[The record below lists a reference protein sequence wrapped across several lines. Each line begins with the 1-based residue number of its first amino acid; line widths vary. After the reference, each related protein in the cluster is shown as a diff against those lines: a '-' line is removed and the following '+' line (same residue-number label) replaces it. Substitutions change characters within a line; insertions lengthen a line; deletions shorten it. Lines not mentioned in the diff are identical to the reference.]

1 MKVHLFIDRASY
13 ERGGMERSY
22 ASKAGLGNGT
32 TEIDAKHHNI
42 DAKLLIEEGVFGVH
56 NSWVVMFGVDLQ
68 QAFNDSPQVW

>member
-1 MKVHLFIDRASY
+1 MPAR
-13 ERGGMERSY
+13 
-22 ASKAGLGNGT
+22 LGWAMGPPT
-32 TEIDAKHHNI
+32 DIDAKHHNI